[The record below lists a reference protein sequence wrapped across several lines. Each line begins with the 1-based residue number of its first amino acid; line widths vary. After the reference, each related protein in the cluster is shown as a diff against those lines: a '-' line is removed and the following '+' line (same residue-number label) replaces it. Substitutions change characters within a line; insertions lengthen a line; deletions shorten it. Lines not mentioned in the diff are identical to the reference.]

1 MENNV
6 LCTIKFLLEKEYNQ
20 LIQRIEFM
28 EKNKIL
34 LMDELS
40 DLKKQVSETKNDL
53 KNLEEILNFLE
64 EDNYKLEKL

>member
-1 MENNV
+1 MENNI

-64 EDNYKLEKL
+64 EDNYTLEKL

>member
-1 MENNV
+1 MENNI

-53 KNLEEILNFLE
+53 KNLEEILNF
-64 EDNYKLEKL
+64 

>member
-6 LCTIKFLLEKEYNQ
+6 LCTIKFLLEKEYNR

-64 EDNYKLEKL
+64 EDNYTLEKL

>member
-1 MENNV
+1 MENNI

-64 EDNYKLEKL
+64 EDNYKLE

>member
-64 EDNYKLEKL
+64 EDNYTLEKL

>member
-1 MENNV
+1 
-6 LCTIKFLLEKEYNQ
+6 
-20 LIQRIEFM
+20 M

-64 EDNYKLEKL
+64 EDNYTLEKL

>member
-1 MENNV
+1 MENNI